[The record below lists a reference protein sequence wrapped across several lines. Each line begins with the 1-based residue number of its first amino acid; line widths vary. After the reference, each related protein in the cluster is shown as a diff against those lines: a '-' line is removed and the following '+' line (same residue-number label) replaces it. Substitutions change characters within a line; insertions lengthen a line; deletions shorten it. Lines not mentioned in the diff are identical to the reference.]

1 VRYFTTNYRSRL
13 ASYVAAILLLSWLPM
28 TSTLAASELDKLAF
42 PEKFMIRLSSYHVND
57 ADTDIKV
64 FSSAGIGT
72 GVNFDKDLGGEN
84 SVTIPRIDAYYRF
97 NAYHRIDFS
106 SFRTER
112 DGRKTID
119 IDIDLGD
126 QSFVAGDSVESQIK
140 FSLTRLG
147 YAYSFYHS
155 PTVEL
160 SLTAGLNINSYD
172 FEYSLSSGA
181 SSSSSDVS
189 GPLPT
194 FGLRLAYKIN
204 PKWSLRYVSETFFI
218 KIDDALEGTLLNY
231 ELDLEYRL
239 TNSLVLGA
247 GIARTSTDLDVDD
260 GDWEGSISDSNR
272 GLLIY
277 GAYYF

>member
-1 VRYFTTNYRSRL
+1 MTP
-13 ASYVAAILLLSWLPM
+13 YVVGIFLLSGLTM
-28 TSTLAASELDKLAF
+28 TGTLAASELNNLAF

-57 ADTDIKV
+57 ADTDITV
-64 FSSAGIGT
+64 FSSSGIGT
-72 GVNFDKDLGGEN
+72 GVNFNKDLDGEN

-112 DGRKTID
+112 DGLKTIE

-126 QSFVAGDSVESQIK
+126 QSFVVGDRLDTQIK

-155 PTVEL
+155 PSVEL

-172 FEYSLSSGA
+172 FEYSLANGA

-194 FGLRLAYKIN
+194 FGLRLAYKIS
-204 PKWSLRYVSETFFI
+204 PKWSLHYVSETFFI
-218 KIDDALEGTLLNY
+218 EIDDALKGTLLNY
-231 ELDLEYRL
+231 ELDVEYRL
-239 TNSLVLGA
+239 NNSFVLGA

-260 GDWEGSISDSNR
+260 GDWEGRLTDSNR